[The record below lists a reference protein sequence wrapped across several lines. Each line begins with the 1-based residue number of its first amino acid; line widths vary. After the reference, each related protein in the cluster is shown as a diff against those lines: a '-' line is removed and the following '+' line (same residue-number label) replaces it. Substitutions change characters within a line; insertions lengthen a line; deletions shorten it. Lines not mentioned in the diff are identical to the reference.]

1 MASPVQ
7 LAGQSLI
14 QAYLEI
20 LVPTVPDPIIP
31 LRFNPTEY
39 QLQKANNFAEIA
51 IPGLESPPIQFV
63 RGAAE
68 KLTAEV
74 LVDTSDSLQDVRVA
88 YVDRLRGLMNLDRD
102 LHAPP
107 IIRFVW
113 DTEIFRGVLESLNVT
128 YVLFTPEGIP
138 LRAKLSLGLKEYRP
152 VEVQVKD
159 NPTASPDFEKS
170 YVVRRG
176 DTLSSIA
183 FAAYRDSRVWRDIA
197 RNNGI
202 QDPRRL
208 DPGRVLQ
215 LPSLPSRT

>member
-1 MASPVQ
+1 
-7 LAGQSLI
+7 
-14 QAYLEI
+14 
-20 LVPTVPDPIIP
+20 
-31 LRFNPTEY
+31 
-39 QLQKANNFAEIA
+39 
-51 IPGLESPPIQFV
+51 
-63 RGAAE
+63 
-68 KLTAEV
+68 
-74 LVDTSDSLQDVRVA
+74 
-88 YVDRLRGLMNLDRD
+88 
-102 LHAPP
+102 
-107 IIRFVW
+107 
-113 DTEIFRGVLESLNVT
+113 
-128 YVLFTPEGIP
+128 
-138 LRAKLSLGLKEYRP
+138 

-183 FAAYRDSRVWRDIA
+183 FAAYRDSSVWRDIA